1 MFGLFLANCIVLKA
15 HRGQAL
21 AECIK
26 MMLSR

>member
-1 MFGLFLANCIVLKA
+1 MA